1 MLVLTRKIGESIQIG
16 DDIRLTILSS
26 QGQSVRVGI
35 KAPQS
40 VTVHREE
47 VYEKIVEE
55 NRRAAQNVDP
65 KRVQALLKLTGV
77 MDDKKQRIETK

>member
-77 MDDKKQRIETK
+77 MDDKKQRVETK